1 MVMPNPTSSESTDL
15 ETRLANLEKAFLT
28 LVNVVRLD
36 HESQKL
42 FDQKMDLINAKVN
55 ALAAFVKLAPTPTKE
70 D

>member
-1 MVMPNPTSSESTDL
+1 MVMPNPESTDL
-15 ETRLANLEKAFLT
+15 ETRLSNLEKAFLT
-28 LVNVVRLD
+28 LVNVVKLD

-55 ALAAFVKLAPTPTKE
+55 ALAEFIKLAPTPKE